1 MDAPDLPPWLELT
14 ADPIADPTAGTVVVP
29 GADARSRADL
39 FGLLAQVLDLPEW
52 FGRNWDALADCL
64 LDRDDA
70 GPLALR
76 VDDAEQ
82 LLADEPPA
90 QLATLLRLCDDV
102 WSHGRYPFRLVLR
115 TTGDRLPALGR
126 RVRTGLSWAGR
137 GSR

>member
-1 MDAPDLPPWLELT
+1 MDVPDLPPWLELT
-14 ADPIADPTAGTVVVP
+14 AEPIADPTAGTVVVP

-39 FGLLAQVLDLPEW
+39 FGLLAQALDLPEW

-82 LLADEPPA
+82 LLADEPPG
-90 QLATLLRLCDDV
+90 QFATLLQVCDDV

-115 TTGDRLPALGR
+115 TTGERLPALRR
-126 RVRTGLSWAGR
+126 RVATART
-137 GSR
+137 

>member
-14 ADPIADPTAGTVVVP
+14 AEPIADPTAGTVVLP

-39 FGLLAQVLDLPEW
+39 FGLLGQALDLPEW

-64 LDRDDA
+64 LDRNA

-82 LLADEPPA
+82 LLADEPPT
-90 QLATLLRLCDDV
+90 QFATLLQVCDDV

-115 TTGDRLPALGR
+115 TTPDGLPALGR